1 MSNVKGKLI
10 LYFMTLITLI
20 LIVFS
25 IVSTISI
32 KKSVV
37 NEVEK
42 HLISNAKNAEK
53 IILSRNE
60 ILFTTLSELANHITH
75 FSENHTLKETLSYL
89 DSALKSSSNF
99 IKIGYAGVDGML
111 YFIEDG
117 QNEPIRVDIQNR
129 DYFKKTVRGENAI
142 MPPTPS
148 ISPSEDGRLIMV
160 YAVPVF
166 NNKKVIGTLVAMAE
180 PWILNDLFE
189 DMKFGKSGYAYI
201 TDETGTAISHP
212 DYSRVASRENP
223 INNALHDPAYESV
236 ARIIKKALTLDYGA
250 AEYSFSDR
258 ELYMGF
264 SKVDGLNWLVV
275 VTADKEEVLSGL
287 IQFQTRFM
295 KFSFSMLLLSL
306 LISYLIGQWVLNKEK
321 IINEK
326 FNKVF
331 ENNPALMAIQSYPDM
346 TLVECNEVLVHK
358 LGYDKEE
365 IKKNSHDIF
374 KTQLEELKHSN
385 LYEKGKI
392 IDKETR
398 LIKKSGEAIDCLYS
412 GEIMQLGSETF
423 LLSVAVDITEKKNAE
438 RELILAKEKA
448 ESASILKGQFLANMS
463 HEIRT
468 PLHAIMGYLKLLS
481 FTPLSEEQK
490 EYFNGANTSSTI
502 LLALIEDILDL
513 SKIESGKIHFE
524 SISFSLYKL
533 IDDCVKI
540 NYPKINEKALTLQV
554 DYPRQMPQFLL
565 GDPHRIM
572 QVLNNLLSNAI
583 KFTKEG
589 AISISVNVI
598 SKADSDTPYYTVSVK
613 DTGIGIS
620 EKAMKVI
627 FDNFVQADLSTKRE
641 YGGTGLG
648 LSISK
653 QLIELMDGTFT
664 AISEEGKGATF
675 SFSLP
680 LHKAIRLEENL
691 KESNIS
697 VENLHD
703 LKPIKILLVEDH
715 PVNQKIFEAVLKKYG
730 LKTDVA
736 SNGKEA
742 VESLL
747 TKPYDII
754 FMDCY
759 MPIMDGFE
767 ATRHIREMPLDPQ
780 PLIVA
785 MTASA
790 MEEDK
795 MKCLEVGMNDYISKP
810 IDFDKIFD
818 VLYLTIKGNAN

>member
-25 IVSTISI
+25 IVSTLSI
-32 KKSVV
+32 KRSVV

-60 ILFTTLSELANHITH
+60 ILFTTLTELANHITH
-75 FSENHTLKETLSYL
+75 YSENHSLDETLKHLH
-89 DSALKSSSNF
+89 SALKTNSNF
-99 IKIGYAGVDGML
+99 IKIGYAGTDGML
-111 YFIEDG
+111 FFIDDS
-117 QNEPIRVDIQNR
+117 QKEPVHVNIQNR
-129 DYFKKTVRGENAI
+129 AYFKTSIKGEKAI

-148 ISPSEDGRLIMV
+148 ISPSDEGRLIMV
-160 YAVPVF
+160 YSVPVF
-166 NNKKVIGTLVAMAE
+166 SQNKVVGTLVAMAE

-189 DMKFGKSGYAYI
+189 DMKFGESGYAYI
-201 TDETGTAISHP
+201 MDEEGTAISHP
-212 DYSRVASRENP
+212 DYERVASRDNP
-223 INNALHDPAYESV
+223 IKNALHDPAYENVSRV
-236 ARIIKKALTLDYGA
+236 ISKALALDYGA
-250 AEYSFSDR
+250 SEYAFSGR

-275 VTADKEEVLSGL
+275 VTANKEEVFAGL
-287 IQFQTRFM
+287 TLFQTRFM

-306 LISYLIGQWVLNKEK
+306 LISYLIGQWVLNKEN

-346 TLVECNEVLVHK
+346 TLVECNEVLVRK
-358 LGYDKEE
+358 LGYEKEE
-365 IKKNSHDIF
+365 IQKNSHEIF
-374 KTQLEELKHSN
+374 KTQLEELKYTDLH
-385 LYEKGKI
+385 EKGKI
-392 IDKETR
+392 TDRETR
-398 LIKKSGEAIDCLYS
+398 LITKSGLAIDCLYS
-412 GEIMQLGSETF
+412 GEIMQLGSEQF

-448 ESASILKGQFLANMS
+448 ESASLLKGQFLANMS

-468 PLHAIMGYLKLLS
+468 PLHAIMGYLKLMSL
-481 FTPLSEEQK
+481 TPLSKEQE
-490 EYFNGANTSSTI
+490 EYFNGAHTSSTI

-524 SISFSLYKL
+524 SISFSLFNV

-540 NYPKINEKALTLQV
+540 NYPKINNKSLSLQV
-554 DYPRQMPQFLL
+554 DYPSHLPQFLL

-589 AISISVNVI
+589 GITISVSLSSNVGQDQ
-598 SKADSDTPYYTVSVK
+598 SYYTVSVK

-620 EKAMKVI
+620 KKAMAVI

-653 QLIELMDGTFT
+653 QLIELMGGTFT
-664 AISEEGKGATF
+664 AVSQEGEGATF

-680 LHKAIRLEENL
+680 LHKAVRLEEKKPHTEISEDKL
-691 KESNIS
+691 KA
-697 VENLHD
+697 
-703 LKPIKILLVEDH
+703 LKGIKILLVEDH
-715 PVNQKIFEAVLKKYG
+715 PINQKIFEAVLNKHG
-730 LKTDVA
+730 LKTDVV

-742 VESLL
+742 LEILL
-747 TKPYDII
+747 KNIYDVI

-767 ATRHIREMPLDPQ
+767 ATKRIRELSLSPQ

-790 MEEDK
+790 LEEDK
-795 MKCLEVGMNDYISKP
+795 NKCLQVGMNDYISKP
-810 IDFDKIFD
+810 IDFDRIFE
-818 VLYLTIKGNAN
+818 VLYLIKKGNAS